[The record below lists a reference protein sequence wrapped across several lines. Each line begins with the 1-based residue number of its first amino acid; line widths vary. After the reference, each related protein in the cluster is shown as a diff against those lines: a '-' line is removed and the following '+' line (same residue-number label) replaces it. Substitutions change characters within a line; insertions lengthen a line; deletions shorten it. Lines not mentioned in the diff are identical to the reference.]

1 LRRAIG
7 STSAIVIGQ
16 TPKRE
21 TETMAGDEERPA
33 PSAPEQQ
40 QQEEESVHYLWREPQ
55 AEQTAAGA
63 ATTADAAAAADAA
76 DANAADAAAAAPFNP
91 WVVEAE
97 RERESRARSRR
108 APLKSRSVVR
118 VLLWAHA
125 LIAAVACCTGAAAL
139 LLATGFLLRR
149 LDDAP
154 GNNKRLHCYASDN
167 PASLTVCEVAT
178 GLGALSALAWPAW
191 VVHFL
196 YEAATAGGPPCIAV
210 RPRYAQMALES
221 VLGLAWGATAVGAVS
236 QRSGA
241 DAATMP
247 FSGARA
253 ALAGLAPAAALLF
266 LGLAAVDA
274 ALVFFLSESYHSGAL
289 RRDGGIYC
297 VMMTK
302 TGGDG
307 EEEEGHV
314 VGAAAAGAGTSAAR
328 TTRRR
333 APLGLRFVSW
343 APGGGARAPAAA
355 SVGSS
360 LELF

>member
-1 LRRAIG
+1 M
-7 STSAIVIGQ
+7 IGQ
-16 TPKRE
+16 TPKHE

-33 PSAPEQQ
+33 PTSAPEQEQ
-40 QQEEESVHYLWREPQ
+40 RQEEESVHYLWREPQ
-55 AEQTAAGA
+55 DGQTAAAAGA
-63 ATTADAAAAADAA
+63 ATADANADAA
-76 DANAADAAAAAPFNP
+76 DADAEAAAPSTTPPPHHHHPEFNP
-91 WVVEAE
+91 WILEAE

-108 APLKSRSVVR
+108 APIKSRSVVR
-118 VLLWAHA
+118 VLWAHA

-139 LLATGFLLRR
+139 LLATGFLLHR
-149 LDDAP
+149 LDDP
-154 GNNKRLHCYASDN
+154 RKNNNKRLHCYASSN
-167 PASLTVCEVAT
+167 PTSLTVCEVAT

-196 YEAATAGGPPCIAV
+196 YESATAGGPPCVAV

-221 VLGLAWGATAVGAVS
+221 VLGLAWGATAAGAVS
-236 QRSGA
+236 QRAGA
-241 DAATMP
+241 DVAAMP
-247 FSGARA
+247 FAGARA

-274 ALVFFLSESYHSGAL
+274 ALVFFLSEGYHSGAL

-307 EEEEGHV
+307 EEEAV
-314 VGAAAAGAGTSAAR
+314 AAAAAMGGGGAR
-328 TTRRR
+328 ITRRR